1 MEAWLTWL
9 IRCSFKIPL
18 NTVSR
23 PEITLT
29 QKRPLIPPQSRTVAP
44 RTSMLSPRRTAPSTS
59 ASPPQKN
66 SPLKFVTHVKT
77 RLYNPFSA
85 SVCKITSSKVGVFG
99 GKPVNSVI
107 PHHSSF
113 STPLDFKT
121 NPCRIN
127 YRSQVLRPFREDEP
141 FRPITRRIPLI
152 TRKRAGFIHPTLSM
166 RESIL
171 GSARVGLRVQP
182 KTGWALL
189 LHTQWR
195 LICFPVLTV

>member
-9 IRCSFKIPL
+9 IGCSFKIPL

-44 RTSMLSPRRTAPSTS
+44 RTSMLSPRRTAASTS
-59 ASPPQKN
+59 ASPPPKKN
-66 SPLKFVTHVKT
+66 SPLKFVAHVKT
-77 RLYNPFSA
+77 RLCNPFSS
-85 SVCKITSSKVGVFG
+85 SVCKKTSSKVGVFG
-99 GKPVNSVI
+99 VKPVSSVI
-107 PHHSSF
+107 PHRSSF

-127 YRSQVLRPFREDEP
+127 YRSQELRPFREDEP

-152 TRKRAGFIHPTLSM
+152 TRKRAGF
-166 RESIL
+166 
-171 GSARVGLRVQP
+171 
-182 KTGWALL
+182 
-189 LHTQWR
+189 
-195 LICFPVLTV
+195 VLQH